1 MQALS
6 TIKFRHSRG
15 QFVYNLHEKWET
27 ELAFKKFI
35 NFIKNYTWRS
45 VKKLT
50 HDEKREFVVCNFK
63 KNFFL
68 AKKRKLKLSVA
79 YSPELN
85 SIPENTKGLMVTMA
99 RYSLFKSHLEMKM
112 GFFWPDIFLISV
124 YLSIFLYQT
133 SSTLNINFNFDW
145 ENII

>member
-1 MQALS
+1 M
-6 TIKFRHSRG
+6 
-15 QFVYNLHEKWET
+15 
-27 ELAFKKFI
+27 
-35 NFIKNYTWRS
+35 
-45 VKKLT
+45 T

-63 KNFFL
+63 KNCFL

-85 SIPENTKGLMVTMA
+85 SIPENTNGLMVTMA

-133 SSTLNINFNFDW
+133 SSTLNINFNFD
-145 ENII
+145 